1 MIESQG
7 FLFTKLNEI
16 RNVKTSIY
24 QGELAEFS
32 QTLVIANKAPLILID
47 FIGDRGLLN
56 LESEL
61 EFSIYIVNVTQSI
74 NTESRNSSRD
84 DTLELIDT
92 VDKKLSMTQTDQGG
106 VVRLGGLK
114 KVFDSKSQ
122 KGYMTI
128 FIRQVFV
135 TKVRHHHILEEEN

>member
-1 MIESQG
+1 M
-7 FLFTKLNEI
+7 
-16 RNVKTSIY
+16 
-24 QGELAEFS
+24 
-32 QTLVIANKAPLILID
+32 
-47 FIGDRGLLN
+47 
-56 LESEL
+56 
-61 EFSIYIVNVTQSI
+61 TQSI